1 VFARRRKPG
10 ADQVE
15 RNEARQPRPNDYP
28 FEQPALPPGGQPAQR
43 HRHRAA
49 HAQNNYLP
57 PPPVTKAG
65 RKAQAKAA
73 AKRDKRL
80 PGEQSIPS
88 YTPEIAA
95 RSIDGHLLRTGNDV
109 FAWYRLAPQRW
120 SFRSD
125 SQRQDLIAA
134 IAGQY
139 AELHGRWM
147 HLRVT
152 ARPYP
157 IRMWAEAHVHN
168 AVGRLPDVPGAMS
181 FDDYLVGEQQQL
193 MGRSMAEK
201 EVYLGV
207 QVQTRNMVDRAVER
221 AAPLLR
227 KIFPDAVD
235 AELVALDS
243 EVEHLD
249 QVIGSAGL
257 EGRPATAEEMSWL
270 MHRSCSLGL
279 PAPRNL
285 PAVPGAAWEPED
297 LASFTDAA
305 DFHQDPYSP
314 TLTVRGRTGSNAGV
328 QRHVAVLTVGLM
340 HGLQIPEIDD
350 PWVQRADR
358 LPASVEWSARIYV
371 RRPEEVQ
378 GELARQMNKVRSQV
392 KHYTDEHGLEP
403 PQSLARQASRVLEID
418 DEMTSG
424 FTALATRVRS
434 WWRLAVSGPTERDA
448 LRLAQQLLDLYKPKV
463 AIEHPEAQYAMARE
477 FIPGEPLASAA
488 YMRRG
493 SVIWAA
499 AAVPAATAEVG
510 DRRGI
515 LLGETC
521 TATRRPVAWDP
532 WMAQELRDSSGL
544 TAMVAGLGGGK
555 SFLGGG
561 IVYKTLRSGAYW
573 TILDPSGP
581 LSRLCDLPELRPYA
595 RPINLL
601 NAQPGILNP
610 YRVVAEPMIEHFL
623 DEDDPERAWRRE
635 KALAAATRRRLVLD
649 VLSGLLPY
657 EVARLPQT
665 RIVLLR
671 AVRTVGGRFDA
682 HPGMVFEALRRDASE
697 NHEHAV
703 VVADFLDE
711 MRERMSLL
719 IPEDDADPYN
729 ETRDDRLTVLTMAG
743 LTLPKDG
750 VGREH
755 WTDAES
761 LGVEMLNLAAWLT
774 QRSIYERPKDLRK
787 GVWIDEAFFLSEVPT
802 GRVLMNRFARDSRK
816 WNVRVLLSS
825 QIPADFLK
833 IQGFVTLL
841 DSVFV
846 GRLDDDAAQADALRL
861 LKVPIGAGYEQVIA
875 SLGRRPAQRTETERD
890 RAPRQFIF
898 ADGTG
903 GVERIRADFS
913 GPHLDQ
919 FRTIM
924 DTTPDG
930 LRDSAGAA
938 EAARQEAPPMP
949 EPPEPPTQYAD
960 ADADFELAADF
971 ELGLTEEAIEQVE
984 QPVGGGKKSG
994 RESAA

>member
-1 VFARRRKPG
+1 VLGRRRKRASEPLAPQSAG
-10 ADQVE
+10 TPPQGVPVRYGRHAAA
-15 RNEARQPRPNDYP
+15 EAPT
-28 FEQPALPPGGQPAQR
+28 ALPPE
-43 HRHRAA
+43 
-49 HAQNNYLP
+49 LP
-57 PPPVTKAG
+57 PEPRP
-65 RKAQAKAA
+65 AKYRPAA
-73 AKRDKRL
+73 SQKKRNRRL
-80 PGEQSIPS
+80 PGEAAIPS
-88 YTPEIAA
+88 YTPTIAA
-95 RSIDGHLLRTGNDV
+95 RSIDGHLLRNGHDV
-109 FAWYRLAPQRW
+109 FAWYRLSPQRW

-125 SQRQDLIAA
+125 SQRQDLVAA

-139 AELHGRWM
+139 AELHGRWL

-152 ARPYP
+152 TRPYP

-168 AVGRLPDVPGAMS
+168 AVNRLPDSPGAMS
-181 FDDYLVGEQQQL
+181 FDDYLIGEQQQL

-207 QVQTRNMVDRAVER
+207 QVQTRNMMDRAVER

-227 KIFPDAVD
+227 KVFPTAVD
-235 AELVALDS
+235 AELLALDS

-257 EGRPATAEEMSWL
+257 EGRPVTAEEMSWL

-314 TLTVRGRTGSNAGV
+314 TVTVRGRTGSNAGTT
-328 QRHVAVLTVGLM
+328 RHVAVLTVGQM

-350 PWVQRADR
+350 PWVQHSDR
-358 LPASVEWSARIYV
+358 LAAPVEWSARMYV
-371 RRPEEVQ
+371 RRPEEVS
-378 GELARQMNKVRSQV
+378 GELQRQMNKVRSQV
-392 KHYTDEHGLEP
+392 RHYTDEHELEP

-434 WWRLAVSGPTERDA
+434 WWRLAVSGETERDA
-448 LRLAQQLLDLYKPKV
+448 LRLAQQLLELYKPKV
-463 AIEHPEAQYAMARE
+463 AIEHPEAQYALARE
-477 FIPGEPLASAA
+477 FIPGEPLASGA

-493 SVIWAA
+493 SVVWAA
-499 AAVPAATAEVG
+499 AAVPTATAEVG

-532 WMAQELRDSSGL
+532 WMAQEVRDSSGL

-561 IVYKTLRSGAYW
+561 IVYKSLRAGAHW
-573 TILDPSGP
+573 TVLDPSGP
-581 LSRLCDLPELRPYA
+581 LAKLCELPELRPYA

-610 YRVVAEPMIEHFL
+610 YRVVAEPRFEHFVE
-623 DEDDPERAWRRE
+623 EDDPERAWRRE

-649 VLSGLLPY
+649 VLTGLLPY
-657 EVARLPQT
+657 DVARMPQT

-671 AVRTVGGRFDA
+671 AVRTVGGRVDA
-682 HPGMVFEALRRDASE
+682 DPSLVFEALRRDASE
-697 NHEHAV
+697 HHEHAV

-719 IPEDDADPYN
+719 IPEADADPY
-729 ETRDDRLTVLTMAG
+729 TDQRDDRFTVLTMAG

-755 WTDAES
+755 WTDAEA

-774 QRSIYERPKDLRK
+774 QRSIYERPKDTRK

-825 QIPADFLK
+825 QIPADFLR

-846 GRLDDDAAQADALRL
+846 GRLDDEQAQADALRL
-861 LKVPIGAGYEQVIA
+861 LKVPVGAGYEQVVA
-875 SLGRRPAQRTETERD
+875 SLGRRPGAYRDAQRDT
-890 RAPRQFIF
+890 APRQFIF
-898 ADGTG
+898 GDGAG
-903 GVERIRADFS
+903 GVERIRIDLS
-913 GPHLDQ
+913 GPHLDHL
-919 FRTIM
+919 RSAM
-924 DTTPDG
+924 DTTPDA
-930 LRDSAGAA
+930 LRGGATP
-938 EAARQEAPPMP
+938 PPMAP
-949 EPPEPPTQYAD
+949 PPEPPPVEPPPPPEPELDDD
-960 ADADFELAADF
+960 AVDEYEIAADF
-971 ELGLTEEAIEQVE
+971 ELGLTDEEYVGTPEEAAAETN
-984 QPVGGGKKSG
+984 GDGKKGKKKAKSG
-994 RESAA
+994 VDAA

>member
-1 VFARRRKPG
+1 MFGRRR
-10 ADQVE
+10 D
-15 RNEARQPRPNDYP
+15 RDRRS
-28 FEQPALPPGGQPAQR
+28 
-43 HRHRAA
+43 AA
-49 HAQNNYLP
+49 HVAQH
-57 PPPVTKAG
+57 
-65 RKAQAKAA
+65 AA
-73 AKRDKRL
+73 AARDDRKVYSKRGRRL
-80 PGEQSIPS
+80 PGEQAVPN
-88 YTPEIAA
+88 YTPSISA
-95 RSIDGHLLRTGNDV
+95 RSIDGHLLRTGQEV
-109 FAWYRLAPQRW
+109 YAWYRLAPQRW

-139 AELHGRWM
+139 AELQGRWM

-152 ARPYP
+152 NRPYP

-168 AVGRLPDVPGAMS
+168 AVRRLPDTPGTLS
-181 FDDYLVGEQQQL
+181 FDDYMVGEQQQL

-207 QVQTRNMVDRAVER
+207 QVQTRNMMDRAVER
-221 AAPLLR
+221 AAPVLR
-227 KIFPDAVD
+227 KVFPDAVD
-235 AELVALDS
+235 AELVAIES
-243 EVEHLD
+243 EIDHLD

-285 PAVPGAAWEPED
+285 PAVPGAPWEPED

-305 DFHQDPYSP
+305 DFHQEPYSP
-314 TLTVRGRTGSNAGV
+314 TVTVRGRTGSNAGIK
-328 QRHVAVLTVGLM
+328 RHVAVLTVGLM
-340 HGLQIPEIDD
+340 HGLQIPEQDD
-350 PWVQRADR
+350 PWVQRSDR
-358 LPASVEWSARIYV
+358 LPAAVEWSARIYV
-371 RRPEEVQ
+371 RRPEEVS
-378 GELARQMNKVRSQV
+378 GELQRQMSKVRSQV
-392 KHYTDEHGLEP
+392 RHYTDEHELDP

-424 FTALATRVRS
+424 FTALGTRVRS
-434 WWRLAVSGPTERDA
+434 WWRLAVSGPTEREA
-448 LRLAQQLLDLYKPKV
+448 LRLAQGLLDLYKPKV
-463 AIEHPEAQYAMARE
+463 AIEHPEAQYAIARE
-477 FIPGEPLASAA
+477 FIPGEPLSSSA
-488 YMRRG
+488 YLRRG
-493 SVIWAA
+493 SVLWAA
-499 AAVPAATAEVG
+499 SAVPTATAEVG

-515 LLGETC
+515 LLGETV

-544 TAMVAGLGGGK
+544 TAMVAGLGAGK

-561 IVYKTLRSGAYW
+561 IVYKTLRAGAHW
-573 TILDPSGP
+573 TLLDPSGP
-581 LSRLCDLPELRPYA
+581 LAALCELPELKPYA

-601 NAQPGILNP
+601 NAQAGILNP
-610 YRVVAEPMIEHFL
+610 YRVVAEPQLDHFM
-623 DEDDPERAWRRE
+623 DEEDPERAWRRE
-635 KALAAATRRRLVLD
+635 RALAAATRRRLVLD
-649 VLSGLLPY
+649 VLSGLLPF

-671 AVRTVGGRFDA
+671 AVRTVGGRPDA

-697 NHEHAV
+697 HHEHAV

-719 IPEDDADPYN
+719 IPEQDLDPYN
-729 ETRDDRLTVLTMAG
+729 EARDDRLTVLTMAG
-743 LTLPKDG
+743 LNLPKDG

-755 WTDAES
+755 WTDAEA

-846 GRLDDDAAQADALRL
+846 GRLDDDQAQADALRL
-861 LKVPIGAGYEQVIA
+861 LKVPIGAGYEQVVA
-875 SLGRRPAQRTETERD
+875 SLGRRPGGVRTNLERD

-898 ADGTG
+898 GDGAG
-903 GVERIRADFS
+903 GVERIRIDFS
-913 GPHLDQ
+913 GPHLEHL
-919 FRTIM
+919 RNSL
-924 DTTPDG
+924 DTTPDA
-930 LRDSAGAA
+930 LRDGAESTEVEVSSPPQDPFAYA
-938 EAARQEAPPMP
+938 E
-949 EPPEPPTQYAD
+949 QYTD
-960 ADADFELAADF
+960 EYDDELAADL
-971 ELGLTEEAIEQVE
+971 EVGLTDELVDSAHGE
-984 QPVGGGKKSG
+984 GGNRRPG
-994 RESAA
+994 REGKA

>member
-1 VFARRRKPG
+1 M
-10 ADQVE
+10 
-15 RNEARQPRPNDYP
+15 
-28 FEQPALPPGGQPAQR
+28 
-43 HRHRAA
+43 
-49 HAQNNYLP
+49 
-57 PPPVTKAG
+57 
-65 RKAQAKAA
+65 
-73 AKRDKRL
+73 
-80 PGEQSIPS
+80 PGEQAIPS
-88 YTPEIAA
+88 YTPSISA
-95 RSIDGHLLRTGNDV
+95 RSIDGHLLRTGQDV
-109 FAWYRLAPQRW
+109 YAWYRLAPQRW

-125 SQRQDLIAA
+125 SQRQDLVAA

-139 AELHGRWM
+139 AELQGRWI

-152 ARPYP
+152 TRPFP
-157 IRMWAEAHVHN
+157 IRMWAEAHVYN
-168 AVGRLPDVPGAMS
+168 AINRLPDTRSALS
-181 FDDYLVGEQQQL
+181 FDDYMVGEQQQL
-193 MGRSMAEK
+193 LGRSMAEK

-207 QVQTRNMVDRAVER
+207 QVQTRGMVDRAVER

-227 KIFPDAVD
+227 RVFPDAVD
-235 AELVALDS
+235 AELVALDA

-249 QVIGSAGL
+249 QVIGGSGL
-257 EGRPATAEEMSWL
+257 EGRPVSAEEMSWL

-279 PAPRNL
+279 PAPRNM
-285 PAVPGAAWEPED
+285 PATPSAQWEPED

-305 DFHQDPYSP
+305 DFHTEPYSP
-314 TLTVRGRTGSNAGV
+314 TVTVRGRTGSNAGLKRFV
-328 QRHVAVLTVGLM
+328 TVLTVGQM
-340 HGLQIPEIDD
+340 HGLQIPEVDD
-350 PWVQRADR
+350 PWVQHSDR

-371 RRPEEVQ
+371 RRPEEVS
-378 GELARQMNKVRSQV
+378 GELSRQMNKVRSQV
-392 KHYTDEHGLEP
+392 RHYTDEHELEP
-403 PQSLARQASRVLEID
+403 PQSLSRQASRVLEID

-434 WWRLAVSGPTERDA
+434 WWRLAVSGSTERES
-448 LRLAQQLLDLYKPKV
+448 LRLAQQLLELYKPKV

-477 FIPGEPLASAA
+477 FIPGEPLASSA
-488 YMRRG
+488 YLRRG
-493 SVIWAA
+493 SVLWAA
-499 AAVPAATAEVG
+499 SSVPTATAEVG
-510 DRRGI
+510 DRRGV

-532 WMAQELRDSSGL
+532 WMAQEIRDASGL

-561 IVYKTLRSGAYW
+561 LVYKTLRAGAYW
-573 TILDPSGP
+573 TLLDPSGP
-581 LSRLCDLPELRPYA
+581 LAKLCELPELRPYA

-601 NAQPGILNP
+601 NAEPGILNP
-610 YRVVAEPMIEHFL
+610 YRVVAEPQLEHFL

-635 KALAAATRRRLVLD
+635 KALTAATRRRLVLD
-649 VLSGLLPY
+649 VLTGLLPY

-671 AVRTVGGRFDA
+671 AVRTVGGRIDA
-682 HPGMVFEALRRDASE
+682 DPGQVFEALRRDASE
-697 NHEHAV
+697 HHEHAV

-719 IPEDDADPYN
+719 IPEHGEDPYA
-729 ETRDDRLTVLTMAG
+729 ETRDDRMTVLTMAG

-750 VGREH
+750 VSREH

-761 LGVEMLNLAAWLT
+761 LGVELLNLAAWLT
-774 QRSIYERPKDLRK
+774 QRSIYERPKDSRK

-861 LKVPIGAGYEQVIA
+861 LKVPVGAGYEQVVA
-875 SLGRRPAQRTETERD
+875 SLGRRPGGDRGMTERD

-898 ADGTG
+898 GDGAG
-903 GVERIRADFS
+903 GVERIRIDFS
-913 GPHLDQ
+913 GPHLEHL
-919 FRTIM
+919 RAAL
-924 DTTPDG
+924 DTTPDAMRNNANRPALG
-930 LRDSAGAA
+930 SGS
-938 EAARQEAPPMP
+938 QVP
-949 EPPEPPTQYAD
+949 EPPDLAEEHQAGPAAAEHLSAREHDEEYSAQ
-960 ADADFELAADF
+960 FEA
-971 ELGLTEEAIEQVE
+971 ELGLQLDDELVTTPGSGAEGAQDES
-984 QPVGGGKKSG
+984 GGTDRLRSG
-994 RESAA
+994 RDGST

>member
-1 VFARRRKPG
+1 MFGRRRDRDRRSAQHIAQHAA
-10 ADQVE
+10 ADPRE
-15 RNEARQPRPNDYP
+15 RD
-28 FEQPALPPGGQPAQR
+28 
-43 HRHRAA
+43 RAA
-49 HAQNNYLP
+49 YS
-57 PPPVTKAG
+57 KRG
-65 RKAQAKAA
+65 R
-73 AKRDKRL
+73 RL
-80 PGEQSIPS
+80 PGEQAVPS
-88 YTPEIAA
+88 YTPSISA
-95 RSIDGHLLRTGNDV
+95 RSIDGHLLRTGQEV
-109 FAWYRLAPQRW
+109 YAWYRLAPQRW

-139 AELHGRWM
+139 AELQGRWM

-152 ARPYP
+152 TRPYP

-168 AVGRLPDVPGAMS
+168 AVKRLPDTPGTLS
-181 FDDYLVGEQQQL
+181 FDDYMVGEQQQL

-207 QVQTRNMVDRAVER
+207 QVQTRNMMDRAVER
-221 AAPLLR
+221 AAPVLR
-227 KIFPDAVD
+227 KVFPDAVD

-305 DFHQDPYSP
+305 DFHQEPYSP
-314 TLTVRGRTGSNAGV
+314 TVTVRGRTGSNAGIK
-328 QRHVAVLTVGLM
+328 RHVAVLTVGLM
-340 HGLQIPEIDD
+340 HGLQIPEVDD

-371 RRPEEVQ
+371 RRPEEVS
-378 GELARQMNKVRSQV
+378 GELSRQMSKVRSQV
-392 KHYTDEHGLEP
+392 RHYTDEHELEP
-403 PQSLARQASRVLEID
+403 PQSLARQAGRVLEID

-424 FTALATRVRS
+424 FTALGTRVRS
-434 WWRLAVSGPTERDA
+434 WWRLAVSGPTEREA
-448 LRLAQQLLDLYKPKV
+448 LRLAQSLLELYKPKI
-463 AIEHPEAQYAMARE
+463 AIEHPEAQYAIARE
-477 FIPGEPLASAA
+477 FIPGEPLSNGA
-488 YMRRG
+488 YLRRG
-493 SVIWAA
+493 SVLWAA
-499 AAVPAATAEVG
+499 SAVPTATAEVG

-515 LLGETC
+515 LLGETV

-532 WMAQELRDSSGL
+532 WMAQELRDASGL
-544 TAMVAGLGGGK
+544 TAMVAGLGAGK

-561 IVYKTLRSGAYW
+561 MVYKTLRAGAHW
-573 TILDPSGP
+573 TLLDPSGP
-581 LSRLCDLPELRPYA
+581 LSALCDLPELRPYA

-649 VLSGLLPY
+649 VLTGLLPF

-682 HPGMVFEALRRDASE
+682 HPGLVFEALRRDASE
-697 NHEHAV
+697 HHEHAV

-719 IPEDDADPYN
+719 IPEENHDPYN
-729 ETRDDRLTVLTMAG
+729 EVRDDRLTVLTMAG
-743 LTLPKDG
+743 LNLPKDG

-774 QRSIYERPKDLRK
+774 QRSIYEKPKDQRK

-833 IQGFVTLL
+833 IQGFVALL

-846 GRLDDDAAQADALRL
+846 GRLDDDQAQADALRL
-861 LKVPIGAGYEQVIA
+861 LKVPVGAGYEQVVA
-875 SLGRRPAQRTETERD
+875 SLGRRPGGERTATERD

-898 ADGTG
+898 GDGAG
-903 GVERIRADFS
+903 GVERIRIDFS
-913 GPHLDQ
+913 GPHLEHL
-919 FRTIM
+919 RNAL
-924 DTTPDG
+924 DTTPDAK
-930 LRDSAGAA
+930 RDNGKGELVPADDH
-938 EAARQEAPPMP
+938 EAAPQPPAYVP
-949 EPPEPPTQYAD
+949 DEID
-960 ADADFELAADF
+960 DELAADM
-971 ELGLTEEAIEQVE
+971 ELGLTEEEAQL
-984 QPVGGGKKSG
+984 VGHGDGTNRRRDGG
-994 RESAA
+994 A

>member
-1 VFARRRKPG
+1 MFARRRKPG
-10 ADQVE
+10 ADRVE
-15 RNEARQPRPNDYP
+15 REQARQPRPQDLPPP
-28 FEQPALPPGGQPAQR
+28 FNPPALPPAGGGSGAAQQR
-43 HRHRAA
+43 HRHRAT
-49 HAQNNYLP
+49 AQNQYMP
-57 PPPVTKAG
+57 PPPATKAG

-73 AKRDKRL
+73 AKRNRRL
-80 PGEQSIPS
+80 PGEQSIPQ

-95 RSIDGHLLRTGNDV
+95 RSIDGHLLRTGHDV
-109 FAWYRLAPQRW
+109 YAWYRLAPQRW

-207 QVQTRNMVDRAVER
+207 QVQIRNMVDRAVER

-249 QVIGSAGL
+249 QVLASAGL

-285 PAVPGAAWEPED
+285 PAVPGAEWEPED

-314 TLTVRGRTGSNAGV
+314 TVTVRGRTGSNAGV
-328 QRHVAVLTVGLM
+328 TRHVAVLTVGLM

-358 LPASVEWSARIYV
+358 LPAPVEWSARIYV

-403 PQSLARQASRVLEID
+403 PQSLARQAQRVLDIE

-463 AIEHPEAQYAMARE
+463 AIEHPEAQYGLARE
-477 FIPGEPLASAA
+477 FIPGEPLASPA

-581 LSRLCDLPELRPYA
+581 LARLCDLPELRPYA

-623 DEDDPERAWRRE
+623 DEEDPERAWRRE

-649 VLSGLLPY
+649 VLTGLLPY
-657 EVARLPQT
+657 EVARLPQS

-671 AVRTVGGRFDA
+671 AVRAVGGRFDA
-682 HPGMVFEALRRDASE
+682 HPGMVFDALRRDASE
-697 NHEHAV
+697 HHEHAV

-719 IPEDDADPYN
+719 IPEKDADPYD
-729 ETRDDRLTVLTMAG
+729 EARDDRLTVLTMAG

-802 GRVLMNRFARDSRK
+802 GRVLMNRFSRDSRK

-825 QIPADFLK
+825 QIPADFLR

-846 GRLDDDAAQADALRL
+846 GRLDDDQAQADALRL
-861 LKVPIGAGYEQVIA
+861 LKVPVGAGYEQVIA
-875 SLGRRPAQRTETERD
+875 SLGRRPAQRTEMERD
-890 RAPRQFIF
+890 RAP
-898 ADGTG
+898 GSSSSPT
-903 GVERIRADFS
+903 
-913 GPHLDQ
+913 
-919 FRTIM
+919 
-924 DTTPDG
+924 
-930 LRDSAGAA
+930 
-938 EAARQEAPPMP
+938 
-949 EPPEPPTQYAD
+949 EPVA
-960 ADADFELAADF
+960 
-971 ELGLTEEAIEQVE
+971 
-984 QPVGGGKKSG
+984 
-994 RESAA
+994 

>member
-1 VFARRRKPG
+1 M
-10 ADQVE
+10 
-15 RNEARQPRPNDYP
+15 
-28 FEQPALPPGGQPAQR
+28 
-43 HRHRAA
+43 
-49 HAQNNYLP
+49 
-57 PPPVTKAG
+57 
-65 RKAQAKAA
+65 
-73 AKRDKRL
+73 
-80 PGEQSIPS
+80 PGEQAMPS
-88 YTPEIAA
+88 YTPSISA
-95 RSIDGHLLRTGNDV
+95 RSIDGHLLRTGQEV
-109 FAWYRLAPQRW
+109 YAWYRLAPQRW

-139 AELHGRWM
+139 AELQGRWM

-152 ARPYP
+152 TRPYP

-168 AVGRLPDVPGAMS
+168 AVRRLPDTPGTLS
-181 FDDYLVGEQQQL
+181 FDDYMVGEQQQL

-207 QVQTRNMVDRAVER
+207 QVQTRNMMDRAVER
-221 AAPLLR
+221 AAPVLR
-227 KIFPDAVD
+227 KVFPDAVD
-235 AELVALDS
+235 AELVAIES
-243 EVEHLD
+243 EVDHLD

-285 PAVPGAAWEPED
+285 PAVPGAPWEPED

-305 DFHQDPYSP
+305 DFHQEPYAP
-314 TLTVRGRTGSNAGV
+314 TVTVRGRTGSNAGIR
-328 QRHVAVLTVGLM
+328 RHVAVLTVGLM
-340 HGLQIPEIDD
+340 HGLQIPEVDD

-371 RRPEEVQ
+371 RRPEEVS
-378 GELARQMNKVRSQV
+378 GELQRQMNKVRSQV
-392 KHYTDEHGLEP
+392 RHYTDEHELEP
-403 PQSLARQASRVLEID
+403 PQSLARQAGRVLEID

-424 FTALATRVRS
+424 FTALGTRVRS

-448 LRLAQQLLDLYKPKV
+448 LRLAQLLLDLYKPKV
-463 AIEHPEAQYAMARE
+463 AIEHPEAQYAIARE
-477 FIPGEPLASAA
+477 FIPGEPLSASA
-488 YMRRG
+488 YLRRG
-493 SVIWAA
+493 SVLWAA
-499 AAVPAATAEVG
+499 SAVPTATAEVG

-515 LLGETC
+515 LLGETV

-532 WMAQELRDSSGL
+532 WMAQELRDASGL
-544 TAMVAGLGGGK
+544 TAMVAGLGAGK

-561 IVYKTLRSGAYW
+561 IVYKTLRAGAHW
-573 TILDPSGP
+573 TLLDPSGP
-581 LSRLCDLPELRPYA
+581 LAALCELPELRPYA

-610 YRVVAEPMIEHFL
+610 YRVVAEPQLDHYL
-623 DEDDPERAWRRE
+623 DEEDPERTWRRE
-635 KALAAATRRRLVLD
+635 RALAAATRRRLVLD
-649 VLSGLLPY
+649 VLTGLLPF

-671 AVRTVGGRFDA
+671 AVRTVGGRPDA
-682 HPGMVFEALRRDASE
+682 HPGQVFEALRRDASE
-697 NHEHAV
+697 HHEHAV

-719 IPEDDADPYN
+719 IPEQDADPYN
-729 ETRDDRLTVLTMAG
+729 EARDDRLTVLTMAG
-743 LTLPKDG
+743 LNLPKDG

-755 WTDAES
+755 WTDAEA

-825 QIPADFLK
+825 QIPADFLR
-833 IQGFVTLL
+833 IQGFVALL

-846 GRLDDDAAQADALRL
+846 GRLDDDQAQADALRL
-861 LKVPIGAGYEQVIA
+861 LKVPIGAGYEQVVA
-875 SLGRRPAQRTETERD
+875 SLGRRPGGVRNTVERD

-898 ADGTG
+898 GDGAG
-903 GVERIRADFS
+903 GVERIRIDFS
-913 GPHLDQ
+913 GPHLEHL
-919 FRTIM
+919 RNSL
-924 DTTPDG
+924 DTTPDA
-930 LRDSAGAA
+930 LREGADSG
-938 EAARQEAPPMP
+938 ETGEVSS
-949 EPPEPPTQYAD
+949 PPEDPFAYAEEFTD
-960 ADADFELAADF
+960 EYDDELAADL
-971 ELGLTEEAIEQVE
+971 EVGLTDDLVE
-984 QPVGGGKKSG
+984 SSHGEGGNRRNG
-994 RESAA
+994 REGAA